1 MMTSEEILMSPVS
14 GTQPTTTLGRR
25 LERVTMRETMA
36 TALIAA
42 AIVALAT
49 TSLIHGHEQATTQSA
64 ALATPAPSRP
74 APPLSIPLDS
84 GEVGPFSFGF
94 LVFEPDPAQHLPGF
108 AAMPPS
114 APAR

>member
-1 MMTSEEILMSPVS
+1 MSPVS
-14 GTQPTTTLGRR
+14 GAQSTTTLGRR

-49 TSLIHGHEQATTQSA
+49 TSLIHGQEQATTQSA

-74 APPLSIPLDS
+74 ALPLSIPLDS
-84 GEVGPFSFGF
+84 GEVGPFAFGY
-94 LVFEPDPAQHLPGF
+94 LVFENDPADGVPGF
-108 AAMPPS
+108 GPLPSGVS
-114 APAR
+114 AP